1 VGRGWDTLSNPIHT
15 VLNTLLQS
23 AHF

>member
-1 VGRGWDTLSNPIHT
+1 VGRGWDTLSDPIHT